1 MDIHMPKE
9 LIYILLGLVVG
20 SWFLIGENMSLLEK
34 LFTLVFVVFLYFG
47 FMLFTGASIDD
58 ILAIFR

>member
-9 LIYILLGLVVG
+9 MIYIMAGLVIG
-20 SWFLIGENMSLLEK
+20 SWFLIGENMSFLEK
-34 LFTLVFVVFLYFG
+34 LFALVFVVFLYFG

-58 ILAIFR
+58 ILAVFK